1 MKTRE
6 LTSKLLPIAVVLAF
20 IVSLLIPVS
29 CSHTDKEQSENGK
42 PKYIF
47 LFIGDGMGSTNV
59 SVAESY
65 LSYKAGKFGGEQL
78 TFTKFPVLGAAD
90 TYSANK
96 HITCSSAAGTAISCG
111 IKTNNKHLGVDPQGN
126 PVENISEKL
135 KKENYKIGIIT
146 TVPVNHAT
154 PAVFYAHNKNRNDY
168 YNISKTIPETGYEFF
183 GGNGFL
189 DYYGE
194 NGEEQSITDYLTAK
208 GSTVCFGKEEY
219 EAEKD
224 RAKQIIYCQP
234 GSKETNASDYS
245 SSGTDSSDCTLA
257 EMTEMCLDFLG
268 NGKEPLFIMCEGGQI
283 DWTAHAHKTY
293 GMVKEILEFD
303 EAVKVAYDFYTKYPD
318 ETLIIVTADHETGGA
333 TLGGSDDSKRGAS
346 IKWDII
352 EKAKDKKLGDED
364 NAVLNDD
371 ANIGWATKGHA
382 GGPVP
387 VYAIGKG
394 AGKFAGRIDNT
405 DISKLILCE

>member
-6 LTSKLLPIAVVLAF
+6 LKSKLLPIAVLLVLAA
-20 IVSLLIPVS
+20 SLLMPVS
-29 CSHTDKEQSENGK
+29 CCTVNEEEYSR

-59 SVAESY
+59 SLTESY
-65 LSYKAGKFGGEQL
+65 LSYKAGKIGGEQL

-111 IKTNNKHLGVDPQGN
+111 IKTNNKYLGVDPQGN
-126 PVENISEKL
+126 PAENISEKL
-135 KKENYKIGIIT
+135 KKDSYKIGIIT
-146 TVPVNHAT
+146 SVPINHAT
-154 PAVFYAHNKNRNDY
+154 PAAFYAHNKNRNDY
-168 YNISKTIPETGYEFF
+168 YNISKTIPETEYEFF

-194 NGEEQSITDYLTAK
+194 DGGKQAITGYLTDN
-208 GSTVCFGKEEY
+208 GSTICFGKEEY
-219 EAEKD
+219 EAKKKD
-224 RAKQIIYCQP
+224 AQQIIYCQP
-234 GSKETNASDYS
+234 GSKDKNASDYS
-245 SSGTDSSDCTLA
+245 SENNSNKNCSLS

-268 NGKEPLFIMCEGGQI
+268 NGSEPFFIMCEGGEI
-283 DWTAHAHKTY
+283 DWKSHANRTY
-293 GMVKEILEFD
+293 GMVKDIIEFD
-303 EAVKVAYDFYTKYPD
+303 KAVSIAYDFYTKYPD

-333 TLGGSDDSKRGAS
+333 TLGGFDDSKRGAS
-346 IKWDII
+346 IKWNII
-352 EKAKDKKLGDED
+352 ENAKEKRLNDKE

-394 AGKFAGRIDNT
+394 AEKFAGRIDNT
-405 DISKLILCE
+405 DISKYILGE